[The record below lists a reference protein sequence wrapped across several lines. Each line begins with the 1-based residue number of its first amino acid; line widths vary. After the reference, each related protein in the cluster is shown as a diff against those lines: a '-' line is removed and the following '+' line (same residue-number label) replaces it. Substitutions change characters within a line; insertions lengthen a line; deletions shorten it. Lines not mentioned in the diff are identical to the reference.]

1 MSGLVKLTAIGLGFS
16 SFASN
21 LDMISTAASTVI
33 FTGLIAADT
42 QKAIQDYS
50 NKTLDS
56 IKVSVELLLDATNLF
71 IDILKILIK
80 LNEKKD

>member
-1 MSGLVKLTAIGLGFS
+1 
-16 SFASN
+16 
-21 LDMISTAASTVI
+21 MISTAASTVI